1 MSMQANVPTQ
11 TVINDSGT
19 STIDCGYSI
28 GGSQYIWGIES
39 NEDTIKII
47 PQNSGFLIEH
57 ISNGVKLTYA
67 FSSYDEVIQWI
78 SEHPIL
84 SKDESKAVENI

>member
-1 MSMQANVPTQ
+1 MTVQCNDSMQIENSNCSWGSALA
-11 TVINDSGT
+11 GT
-19 STIDCGYSI
+19 P
-28 GGSQYIWGIES
+28 YIWGVES

-57 ISNGVKLTYA
+57 VSNGVKLTYA
-67 FSSYDEVIQWI
+67 FSSYDEVIRWI

-84 SKDESKAVENI
+84 SRDESKAVENI